1 MESNITTLRNGN
13 DVTITLFL
21 TDEDIKKYGWNVDIP
36 SRTYEGYWW
45 RNDSCS
51 KDIEAQKV
59 DGGYQWVYKIPYH
72 TWDWFQGADEEKR
85 VYSISVERVRD
96 QYVLYMDLEK
106 FYTEH
111 PQEDKLFRYEA
122 HQTYSTSGY
131 VVASCQQE
139 AERIV
144 RAALCDG
151 LYADE
156 ILEFDD
162 FDFTDFDSRVEPAE
176 GAITLS
182 EYSCVLK
189 RPLGNE

>member
-1 MESNITTLRNGN
+1 MESNITAVCKDK
-13 DVTITLFL
+13 DVTVTLFL
-21 TDEDIKKYGWNVDIP
+21 TDEDIKKYKWDVDTP
-36 SRTYEGYWW
+36 VHAYEGYWW
-45 RNDSCS
+45 RNDLQLPENTEC
-51 KDIEAQKV
+51 QKV
-59 DGGYQWVYKIPYH
+59 DGGYQWTYRTKYNK
-72 TWDWFQGADEEKR
+72 WDWFPLEDTCVYYVSGETNLQGNC
-85 VYSISVERVRD
+85 
-96 QYVLYMDLEK
+96 VLYMDVEK
-106 FYTEH
+106 FNKEH

-122 HQTYSTSGY
+122 HQIYSTSGY
-131 VVASCQQE
+131 VAASCQQE